1 MTVRLPT
8 KMLKT
13 NSPGSFSEIDDSSA
27 VTGEVSGSEATDRA
41 PIRAVLGYLEKG
53 ERNFLTPADLAE
65 MARRPTSAEIA
76 AALTLAPRVNT
87 ERPALDRERPG
98 ATTNSPQKNSRVE
111 HRASRTGANG
121 AHRMPRPFALLP
133 TLSKPSP
140 LFLKAPARVPLM
152 GVRIDCVTERQVTA
166 HVISSIRAGVGGWIA
181 TPNVQHLRVISE
193 RPELLRLVNEASFRV
208 ADGMPLIWA
217 SRLQGTPLP
226 ERITGAGLTLSLAA
240 AAAKAGSSIFL
251 LGGNPGDAE
260 AAATVL
266 KRLNPD
272 LQIAGVICPA
282 PGFERD
288 PLQMAE
294 IGNTLRSAKP
304 DLVYS
309 CFGFPKQEMVIRAL
323 REYLP
328 SAWFLGLGGSLA
340 IVSGRT
346 RRAPRWIQDIG
357 MEWAWRL
364 GLEPRRLFHRYIVKD
379 LPFFFRLLGNAIVQH

>member
-1 MTVRLPT
+1 
-8 KMLKT
+8 MLKT
-13 NSPGSFSEIDDSSA
+13 NTTNSFSEIDDSSA
-27 VTGEVSGSEATDRA
+27 VTGEVSGDDASDRA
-41 PIRAVLGYLEKG
+41 PIHAVLDYLEKG
-53 ERNFLTPADLAE
+53 ERNFLTPAALTE
-65 MARRPTSAEIA
+65 MAHRPTSAEIA
-76 AALTLAPRVNT
+76 AALTLAPGVSV
-87 ERPALDRERPG
+87 ERPALDRERPA
-98 ATTNSPQKNSRVE
+98 ATANSPQKNSRVD
-111 HRASRTGANG
+111 HGAPRTGAHG
-121 AHRMPRPFALLP
+121 GHRMQRPFALVP

-193 RPELLRLVNEASFRV
+193 QPELLRLVNEANFRV
-208 ADGMPLIWA
+208 ADGMPLLWA

-251 LGGNPGDAE
+251 LGGDPGDAE

-272 LQIAGVICPA
+272 LKIAGVSCPA

-294 IGNTLRSAKP
+294 IGNTLRSAKA

-346 RRAPRWIQDIG
+346 RRAPGWIQGIG

>member
-1 MTVRLPT
+1 
-8 KMLKT
+8 MLKP
-13 NSPGSFSEIDDSSA
+13 NSPGSFSEIDDSSV
-27 VTGEVSGSEATDRA
+27 VTGEVSGSEASDGA
-41 PIRAVLGYLEKG
+41 PIRAVLDYLEKG

-65 MARRPTSAEIA
+65 MAGRPSAAQIA
-76 AALTLAPRVNT
+76 AALTLAPGVNT
-87 ERPALDRERPG
+87 ERPSRDRERPG
-98 ATTNSPQKNSRVE
+98 ATTNSPQKNSRLE

-121 AHRMPRPFALLP
+121 AHRMPRPFALVP
-133 TLSKPSP
+133 TLSKPSS

-193 RPELLRLVNEASFRV
+193 QPELLRLVNEANFRV
-208 ADGMPLIWA
+208 ADGMPLLWA

-251 LGGNPGDAE
+251 LGGDPGDAE
-260 AAATVL
+260 AAASVL

-272 LQIAGVICPA
+272 LKIAGISCPA
-282 PGFERD
+282 LGFERD

-294 IGNTLRSAKP
+294 IGNTVRSAKP

-309 CFGFPKQEMVIRAL
+309 CFGFPKQELVIRAL

-346 RRAPRWIQDIG
+346 RRAPGWIQGIG

>member
-1 MTVRLPT
+1 
-8 KMLKT
+8 MLKT
-13 NSPGSFSEIDDSSA
+13 NTTGSFSEIDDSSA
-27 VTGEVSGSEATDRA
+27 VTGEVSGSEASDRA
-41 PIRAVLGYLEKG
+41 PIRVVLDYLEKG
-53 ERNFLTPADLAE
+53 ERNFLTPANLAE
-65 MARRPTSAEIA
+65 MAGRPTAAEIA
-76 AALTLAPRVNT
+76 AALTLAPGVNA
-87 ERPALDRERPG
+87 ERPALDRERPP
-98 ATTNSPQKNSRVE
+98 ATTNSSQKNSRVE
-111 HRASRTGANG
+111 HRAPRTGANG
-121 AHRMPRPFALLP
+121 AHRMQRPFALVP
-133 TLSKPSP
+133 TLSKPSS

-152 GVRIDCVTERQVTA
+152 GVRIDCVTERQVTS
-166 HVISSIRAGVGGWIA
+166 HVTSSIRAGVGGWIA

-193 RPELLRLVNEASFRV
+193 QPELLRLVNEANFRV
-208 ADGMPLIWA
+208 ADGMPLLWA

-226 ERITGAGLTLSLAA
+226 ERITGAGLTLSLAT
-240 AAAKAGSSIFL
+240 AAAKAGQSIFL
-251 LGGNPGDAE
+251 LGGDPGDAE

-272 LQIAGVICPA
+272 LKIAGVMCPA
-282 PGFERD
+282 HGFERD

-294 IGNTLRSAKP
+294 IGNALHSAKA

-309 CFGFPKQEMVIRAL
+309 CFGFPKHEMVIRAL

-346 RRAPRWIQDIG
+346 RRAPRWIQGMG

>member
-1 MTVRLPT
+1 
-8 KMLKT
+8 MLKP
-13 NSPGSFSEIDDSSA
+13 NSPGIFSEIDDSSA
-27 VTGEVSGSEATDRA
+27 VTGEVSGNDASDSA
-41 PIRAVLGYLEKG
+41 PIRAVLDYLEKG
-53 ERNFLTPADLAE
+53 ERNFLTPADLAA
-65 MARRPTSAEIA
+65 MAGRSTAAEIA
-76 AALTLAPRVNT
+76 AALTLAPGVNT

-98 ATTNSPQKNSRVE
+98 TTTNSPQKNSRVE

-121 AHRMPRPFALLP
+121 AHRMPRPFALVP
-133 TLSKPSP
+133 TLSKPSS
-140 LFLKAPARVPLM
+140 LFLKTPARVPLM

-193 RPELLRLVNEASFRV
+193 QPELLRLVNEANFRV
-208 ADGMPLIWA
+208 ADGMPLLWA

-251 LGGNPGDAE
+251 LGGDPGDAE
-260 AAATVL
+260 AAASVL

-272 LQIAGVICPA
+272 LKIAGISCPA

-294 IGNTLRSAKP
+294 IGNTVRSAKP

-309 CFGFPKQEMVIRAL
+309 CFGFPKQELVIRAL

-346 RRAPRWIQDIG
+346 RRAPGWIQGIG